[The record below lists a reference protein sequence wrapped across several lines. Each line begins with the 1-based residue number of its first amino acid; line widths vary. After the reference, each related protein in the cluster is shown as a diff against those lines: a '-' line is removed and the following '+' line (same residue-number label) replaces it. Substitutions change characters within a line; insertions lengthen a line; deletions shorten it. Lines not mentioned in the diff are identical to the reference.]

1 MDTSLKDYKK
11 EDRRVILFILT
22 VVFSQGIRGI
32 LNNMLSTS
40 IFNYTIESFIFII
53 YILIVEGD
61 RNKVNIFVDIIIFFF
76 GILSFFINDIDTATF
91 IRENFTIFMPM
102 LLLIINSRNLDI
114 KYIISK
120 CVKILNIFMYISLI
134 YSLYTAFKLASFD
147 IRLSG
152 IVGHSLTAAWYYII
166 FV

>member
-53 YILIVEGD
+53 YMI
-61 RNKVNIFVDIIIFFF
+61 
-76 GILSFFINDIDTATF
+76 
-91 IRENFTIFMPM
+91 
-102 LLLIINSRNLDI
+102 
-114 KYIISK
+114 
-120 CVKILNIFMYISLI
+120 
-134 YSLYTAFKLASFD
+134 
-147 IRLSG
+147 
-152 IVGHSLTAAWYYII
+152 
-166 FV
+166 